1 VTFTTTQA
9 PTTDIVPNPVFEAC
23 VTGILGEGYD
33 DIDDTAV
40 TAEEWD
46 AAMLAHTAATSAC
59 TLEIAQDDAVFMA
72 AAAAFRSCM
81 LTQLDAFDITADV
94 HPVLPQLITPWDDLP
109 LRRIFDWEELKRPPM
124 WDDLFGPCDALRTD
138 YSSLEAS
145 VFYVEASSTIT
156 TTTTTEPPGL
166 DWPDDVGASH
176 LGHLSA
182 GRIGGPGSWRRPHP
196 GPFQWGLSEPSP
208 GLYAWDRTDGVVNAI
223 QTERIAILVTL
234 WPFAEWDQ
242 AACHADDPKYPGM
255 LPELGESLYAPCDL
269 DAYAAWVAATVE
281 RYDGDGVDDMP
292 GLAYPI
298 RHWEVFNE
306 PEMQGPENLAMFQAG
321 PDAYLELLRVS
332 AAAIRG
338 ADPLAVVLLAG
349 QAGMHD
355 QFLPYWEPVLSGA
368 AGLFDL
374 GNIHSIKS
382 SDTFFAAD
390 YRSLIDATGHGD
402 RAFWIT
408 EAYVGD
414 RGGLGRSDDE
424 LAKVTITGA
433 VTAFSEGA
441 EMIIVAGLTKVPQS
455 VLDAWDVVDATI
467 AAFQTV
473 ESLTVSS
480 SLFTMSDGTFVYA
493 LWDGAA
499 LPDSVTGPVR
509 TVRYDGLEAE
519 VDASEVDTT
528 LPILVVVSG

>member
-1 VTFTTTQA
+1 MALSSLWQAWGMRTVAGLLVAVALIAGCGGGSESLDTPPTTTTSTTTTTTTTTAA
-9 PTTDIVPNPVFEAC
+9 PTT
-23 VTGILGEGYD
+23 T
-33 DIDDTAV
+33 T
-40 TAEEWD
+40 TT
-46 AAMLAHTAATSAC
+46 TAAPT
-59 TLEIAQDDAVFMA
+59 TTTTTTA
-72 AAAAFRSCM
+72 AP
-81 LTQLDAFDITADV
+81 TT
-94 HPVLPQLITPWDDLP
+94 T
-109 LRRIFDWEELKRPPM
+109 
-124 WDDLFGPCDALRTD
+124 
-138 YSSLEAS
+138 
-145 VFYVEASSTIT
+145 STIT
-156 TTTTTEPPGL
+156 TTTTTEPPRL

-182 GRIGGPGSWRRPHP
+182 GRTGGPGSWRRPHP
-196 GPFQWGLSEPSP
+196 GPFQWGLNEPSP
-208 GLYAWDRTDGVVNAI
+208 GRYAWDRTDGVVNAI

-306 PEMQGPENLAMFQAG
+306 PEMQGPGSLAMFQAG

-349 QAGMHD
+349 QAGIHD

-455 VLDAWDVVDATI
+455 VLDAWDVVDETI